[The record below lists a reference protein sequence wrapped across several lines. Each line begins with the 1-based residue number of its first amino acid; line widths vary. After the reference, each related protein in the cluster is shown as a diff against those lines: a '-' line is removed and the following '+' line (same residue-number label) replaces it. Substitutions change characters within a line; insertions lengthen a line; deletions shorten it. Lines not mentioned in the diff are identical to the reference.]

1 MNETM
6 KTLFGLFGGLAIF
19 LFGMNQMSDALQKAA
34 GERMKKIL
42 AMFTSNPVKGVLA
55 GALVTAV
62 LQSSSATTVM
72 AIGFVSAGLMTL
84 PQAISVIFGANI
96 GTTMTAQ
103 LIAFD
108 INDYI
113 YPIIFVGFLTNF
125 IGKKEKTKSI
135 GTVILSF
142 GLLFLG
148 ISTMSSVM
156 KPLANSPVFIHMLE
170 KVADIPV
177 LGVLVGLCMTLVV
190 QSSSATI
197 AVLQNFA
204 AQAGPNGHSLLGLA
218 GAIPVLLGDNIGT
231 TITALLASLGGSRNA
246 KRTAIAH
253 SIFNISGTLL
263 FIWFV
268 KPYAHLITMISP
280 HGAETAVIS
289 RQIANAHTGF
299 NLTMT
304 ILWTPLLWLM
314 VKIVM
319 RILPETAAE
328 KKARLGTS
336 RVIMYL
342 DDSVINQPAAALQL
356 VVEEAMNL
364 GNRIGEVLR
373 ELPAVIRGDQKS
385 EKVMASIEES
395 KELHKAILDY
405 MTKLYANGVL
415 NEDQAHKANGIM
427 YIVDE
432 IDRIRHVCHNVI
444 DISTQD
450 QTGGFSYSA
459 KAISDVNKS
468 LMSTLNMY
476 FATLEVIATGDVSR
490 IHEIKNIKNTLVQF
504 NVNIQNRHLKRVA
517 KGECAK
523 ELTASF
529 TELIS
534 NIDRITSNCDNI
546 LEAVNGHLNLNELR
560 AIEDHVMPSELSL
573 NM

>member
-299 NLTMT
+299 NMTMT

-319 RILPETAAE
+319 KILPETDAE

-385 EKVMASIEES
+385 KKVMASIEES

-517 KGECAK
+517 KGECSK